1 MAVDWDGCGTGV
13 GVVVVPMTPPKCPIC
28 STAHYG
34 WQAHT
39 FATNKRLTERLTSTE
54 DATNNATNTEAEGE
68 EVGCPLLR
76 GDEPCGRH
84 ADPVRG
90 LNPEVEPGVAPSHPG
105 KSANRR
111 DRAAYNA
118 YQREYM
124 RKRRG
129 A

>member
-1 MAVDWDGCGTGV
+1 MQLAEIVE
-13 GVVVVPMTPPKCPIC
+13 
-28 STAHYG
+28 A
-34 WQAHT
+34 
-39 FATNKRLTERLTSTE
+39 L
-54 DATNNATNTEAEGE
+54 NATNTEAEGE

-90 LNPEVEPGVAPSHPG
+90 LNPEVEPGVAQSHPG
-105 KSANRR
+105 NSGRACVVAGDAADQECVGQSDVLVASVRTANRR

-124 RKRRG
+124 RRKRLNG
-129 A
+129 

>member
-1 MAVDWDGCGTGV
+1 
-13 GVVVVPMTPPKCPIC
+13 MTPPKCPIC

-54 DATNNATNTEAEGE
+54 DATNNATNTEASSQSEQRLVVGSAVCGE
-68 EVGCPLLR
+68 
-76 GDEPCGRH
+76 
-84 ADPVRG
+84 ADNSGHDMGVTRAQIRR
-90 LNPEVEPGVAPSHPG
+90 VEERTP
-105 KSANRR
+105 NRR

-124 RKRRG
+124 RKKRG
-129 A
+129 S

>member
-1 MAVDWDGCGTGV
+1 
-13 GVVVVPMTPPKCPIC
+13 MTPPKCPIC

-54 DATNNATNTEAEGE
+54 DATNNATNRDSDRACVV
-68 EVGCPLLR
+68 VGGAP
-76 GDEPCGRH
+76 DQEPVGQSDVLV
-84 ADPVRG
+84 ASPAVRT
-90 LNPEVEPGVAPSHPG
+90 
-105 KSANRR
+105 ANRR

-124 RKRRG
+124 RRKR
-129 A
+129 AV

>member
-1 MAVDWDGCGTGV
+1 
-13 GVVVVPMTPPKCPIC
+13 MTPPKCPIC

-54 DATNNATNTEAEGE
+54 DATNNATNREASSQSEQRLVVGSPAGSPADNSAHDVGVTRAQIRRGE
-68 EVGCPLLR
+68 ERTP
-76 GDEPCGRH
+76 
-84 ADPVRG
+84 
-90 LNPEVEPGVAPSHPG
+90 
-105 KSANRR
+105 NRR

-124 RKRRG
+124 RRKRG
-129 A
+129 SA

>member
-1 MAVDWDGCGTGV
+1 MADVLSGRDRAVYGKDDQGNSAQAAEAV
-13 GVVVVPMTPPKCPIC
+13 RDV
-28 STAHYG
+28 TANRRSRSAY
-34 WQAHT
+34 
-39 FATNKRLTERLTSTE
+39 KRLT
-54 DATNNATNTEAEGE
+54 DAPNREAEGE
-68 EVGCPLLR
+68 EVGHALLR
-76 GDEPCGRH
+76 GDEPGGRH

-90 LNPEVEPGVAPSHPG
+90 LDSGVEPGVAPSHPG

-129 A
+129 S